1 MSPPRSRSAP
11 PSSSSSPSSSTSSS
25 SGPRCPGEL
34 PALRARRL
42 DLSRRSLRRGEE
54 PEPDPPRRLPRHR
67 PVVHLRPA
75 PRDRLRQPRHGPDL
89 RGRAEGNPR
98 RRPRRAGAD
107 ADRRRGQR
115 HGRFAAPRAR
125 HPDAAAR
132 RHDRSGRAHRD
143 ARLMDVLVPL
153 PVAIPLV
160 APAFLTA
167 TGHFLGRRADDLVG
181 IATAAA
187 VTVISTLLILRSLDH
202 DLVYWFGGWTPR
214 HLIALGVALDVEPLS
229 AGLAALA
236 GALMTARFVFAW
248 RCFDEV
254 GTLFHVLMLI
264 FLSAMSGFALSGDLF
279 NMFVFFE
286 LMSVCAFAL
295 VGYAIEHRAP
305 LQGAINFA
313 VTNTVGAL
321 LLLFGIGL
329 VYGRTGALNLAQIGR
344 ALHGP
349 PDGLLAVAFAL
360 LFAGFLVKAGAVP
373 FHLWLSDAYAVAPIP
388 VCVVLS
394 GVMSDLGLHA
404 IARIYWP
411 AFSGVFAAH
420 TDDLRAILVGAGVL
434 TALVGGT
441 MAFFQRDLK
450 RLLAF
455 VTIGHVGIF
464 LAGIGLLTAR
474 ALAGTTLYVI
484 ADGFVKGGL
493 FLGVGILLRRARH
506 GDELRLRGEGGAAPM
521 GGVIFF
527 GGGDRAARRSPD
539 LPGPGRRGRSLV
551 VARAFRSRGGAG
563 AHAGAGEPGAPVWSG
578 ACLAGGGARSRVHAR
593 PGRTRDAVGAGARRP
608 ARPQR
613 GGARRGR
620 AGSREPA
627 GLPSRCR
634 SIRLRR
640 GLDGGRLRVRALR
653 FVPEAPASAPAAGG
667 RAARP
672 PPRRSPEGPAQRG
685 RLGF

>member
-1 MSPPRSRSAP
+1 MSPPRLRSAP
-11 PSSSSSPSSSTSSS
+11 PSSSSSPSSSTSSC
-25 SGPRCPGEL
+25 SGPGCPGEL
-34 PALRARRL
+34 PPIRARRL
-42 DLSRRSLRRGEE
+42 DLSRRPLRRGEE

-75 PRDRLRQPRHGPDL
+75 PLDRLRQPRHGPDL

-115 HGRFAAPRAR
+115 HRRLAAPRAR

-132 RHDRSGRAHRD
+132 RHDRSGRAHGD

-160 APAFLTA
+160 AAAFLTA

-214 HLIALGVALDVEPLS
+214 HGIALGVAFDVEPIS

-236 GALMTARFVFAW
+236 GALMTASFVFAW
-248 RCFDEV
+248 RYFDEV
-254 GTLFHVLMLI
+254 GTLFHVLMLV
-264 FLSAMSGFALSGDLF
+264 FLAAMSGFALSGDLF

-295 VGYAIEHRAP
+295 
-305 LQGAINFA
+305 
-313 VTNTVGAL
+313 L
-321 LLLFGIGL
+321 L
-329 VYGRTGALNLAQIGR
+329 
-344 ALHGP
+344 
-349 PDGLLAVAFAL
+349 
-360 LFAGFLVKAGAVP
+360 AGFLVKAGAVP
-373 FHLWLSDAYAVAPIP
+373 FHFWLSDAYAVAPIP

-411 AFSGVFAAH
+411 AFSGVLAAH
-420 TDDLRAILVGAGVL
+420 TGDLRAVLVGAGVL

-441 MAFFQRDLK
+441 MAFFQRNLK

-464 LAGIGLLTAR
+464 LAGIGLLTAQ

-484 ADGFVKGGL
+484 ADGFIKGGL
-493 FLGVGILLRRARH
+493 FLAVGIILRRTRH
-506 GDELRLRGEGGAAPM
+506 GDELRLRGKGGAAPM
-521 GGVIFF
+521 AGVVF
-527 GGGDRAARRSPD
+527 
-539 LPGPGRRGRSLV
+539 
-551 VARAFRSRGGAG
+551 
-563 AHAGAGEPGAPVWSG
+563 
-578 ACLAGGGARSRVHAR
+578 LAGGLGLAGLPPFGTFPGSALIIRSAGEVGYGWL
-593 PGRTRDAVGAGARRP
+593 PAVLAFASILTAGTVLRAGARIFLGLGDGDDPSLSHEPPSAEEEPEDVPGPVSPPLLFGP
-608 ARPQR
+608 AVALIVVGVGVAFTP
-613 GGARRGR
+613 
-620 AGSREPA
+620 
-627 GLPSRCR
+627 
-634 SIRLRR
+634 
-640 GLDGGRLRVRALR
+640 RV
-653 FVPEAPASAPAAGG
+653 GG
-667 RAARP
+667 RAA
-672 PPRRSPEGPAQRG
+672 QRG
-685 RLGF
+685 PRVGDRP

>member
-11 PSSSSSPSSSTSSS
+11 PSSSSSPSSPTSSC
-25 SGPRCPGEL
+25 SGPGCPGEL

-42 DLSRRSLRRGEE
+42 DLSRRPLRRGEE

-75 PRDRLRQPRHGPDL
+75 PLDRLRQPRHGPDL

-115 HGRFAAPRAR
+115 HRRLAAPRAR

-132 RHDRSGRAHRD
+132 RHDRSGRARRD

-160 APAFLTA
+160 AAAGLTA

-181 IATAAA
+181 IATAASA
-187 VTVISTLLILRSLDH
+187 TVISTLLILRSLDH
-202 DLVYWFGGWTPR
+202 DLVYWFGGWTP
-214 HLIALGVALDVEPLS
+214 
-229 AGLAALA
+229 
-236 GALMTARFVFAW
+236 
-248 RCFDEV
+248 
-254 GTLFHVLMLI
+254 
-264 FLSAMSGFALSGDLF
+264 
-279 NMFVFFE
+279 
-286 LMSVCAFAL
+286 
-295 VGYAIEHRAP
+295 
-305 LQGAINFA
+305 
-313 VTNTVGAL
+313 
-321 LLLFGIGL
+321 
-329 VYGRTGALNLAQIGR
+329 
-344 ALHGP
+344 LHGP

-360 LFAGFLVKAGAVP
+360 LLAGFLVKAGAVP
-373 FHLWLSDAYAVAPIP
+373 FHFWLSDAYAVAPIP

-441 MAFFQRDLK
+441 MAFFQRNLK

-506 GDELRLRGEGGAAPM
+506 GDELRLRGKGGAAPM
-521 GGVIFF
+521 AGVIF
-527 GGGDRAARRSPD
+527 
-539 LPGPGRRGRSLV
+539 
-551 VARAFRSRGGAG
+551 
-563 AHAGAGEPGAPVWSG
+563 
-578 ACLAGGGARSRVHAR
+578 LAGGLGLAGLPPFGTFPGSALIIRSAGDVGYGWL
-593 PGRTRDAVGAGARRP
+593 PAVLAFASILAAGTVLRAGARIFLGLGDEDDP
-608 ARPQR
+608 SL
-613 GGARRGR
+613 
-620 AGSREPA
+620 SREPSA
-627 GLPSRCR
+627 VGEEPEHMPGRVSPALLFGPALALLAGGVGLPFPPRPAGRATQWAQRLEDRPAHSAEVLGGVVPAPVSPPGFHPGAAPYVYGAVSTVGAFAFALFGLYRR
-634 SIRLRR
+634 RLPALLRR
-640 GLDGGRLRVRALR
+640 
-653 FVPEAPASAPAAGG
+653 AGG
-667 RAARP
+667 RRTARP
-672 PPRRSPEGPAQRG
+672 PAP
-685 RLGF
+685 L

>member
-1 MSPPRSRSAP
+1 MSPPRWRSAL
-11 PSSSSSPSSSTSSS
+11 PSSSSSPSSPTSSC
-25 SGPRCPGEL
+25 SGPGCPGEL
-34 PALRARRL
+34 PPIRARRL
-42 DLSRRSLRRGEE
+42 DLSRRPLRRGEE

-107 ADRRRGQR
+107 ADRRSGQR

-132 RHDRSGRAHRD
+132 RHDRSGRARRD

-160 APAFLTA
+160 AAAGLTA

-181 IATAAA
+181 IATAASA
-187 VTVISTLLILRSLDH
+187 TVISTLLILRSLDH
-202 DLVYWFGGWTPR
+202 DLVYWFGGWRPR
-214 HLIALGVALDVEPLS
+214 HGIALGVAFDVEPLS

-236 GALMTARFVFAW
+236 GALMTASFVFAW
-248 RCFDEV
+248 RYFDEV

-344 ALHGP
+344 ALQGP
-349 PDGLLAVAFAL
+349 PDGLLLVAFTL
-360 LFAGFLVKAGAVP
+360 LLAGFLVKAGTVP
-373 FHLWLSDAYAVAPIP
+373 FHFWLSDAYAVAPIP
-388 VCVVLS
+388 VCVLLS

-404 IARIYWP
+404 LARIYWP
-411 AFSGVFAAH
+411 AFSGAFAAH
-420 TDDLRAILVGAGVL
+420 AGSVRGLLVGAGVL
-434 TALVGGT
+434 TALVGGA

-455 VTIGHVGIF
+455 VTIAHVGIF
-464 LAGIGLLTAR
+464 LVGVGLLTAR
-474 ALAGTTLYVI
+474 GLAGTTLYVV

-493 FLGVGILLRRARH
+493 FLAVGILIRRVGD
-506 GDELRLRGEGGAAPM
+506 GDELRLRGRGRAAPLAGLVFLL
-521 GGVIFF
+521 GGLGLAGLPPF
-527 GGGDRAARRSPD
+527 GTFLGSALIIRSAGDVGYSW
-539 LPGPGRRGRSLV
+539 LPALLV
-551 VARAFRSRGGAG
+551 VATILTGGTM
-563 AHAGAGEPGAPVWSG
+563 
-578 ACLAGGGARSRVHAR
+578 L
-593 PGRTRDAVGAGARRP
+593 
-608 ARPQR
+608 
-613 GGARRGR
+613 
-620 AGSREPA
+620 
-627 GLPSRCR
+627 
-634 SIRLRR
+634 
-640 GLDGGRLRVRALR
+640 
-653 FVPEAPASAPAAGG
+653 
-667 RAARP
+667 RAAARIF
-672 PPRRSPEGPAQRG
+672 
-685 RLGF
+685 LGW

>member
-1 MSPPRSRSAP
+1 MSPPRWRSAL
-11 PSSSSSPSSSTSSS
+11 PSSSSSRSSSTSSS

-34 PALRARRL
+34 PPIRARRL
-42 DLSRRSLRRGEE
+42 DLSRRPLRRGEE

-75 PRDRLRQPRHGPDL
+75 PLDRLRQPRHGPDL

-115 HGRFAAPRAR
+115 HRRLAAPRAR

-132 RHDRSGRAHRD
+132 RHDRSGRAHGD

-160 APAFLTA
+160 AAAFLTA

-214 HLIALGVALDVEPLS
+214 HGIALGVAFDVEPIS

-236 GALMTARFVFAW
+236 GALMTASFVFAW
-248 RCFDEV
+248 RYFDEV

-329 VYGRTGALNLAQIGR
+329 IYGRTGALNLAQIGR

-360 LFAGFLVKAGAVP
+360 LLAGFLVKAGAVP
-373 FHLWLSDAYAVAPIP
+373 FHFWLSDAYAVAPIP

-411 AFSGVFAAH
+411 SFSGVFAA
-420 TDDLRAILVGAGVL
+420 DGAALRGIFVALGLL
-434 TALVGGT
+434 TAFVGGV
-441 MAFFQRDLK
+441 MCFFQRDLK

-455 VTIGHVGIF
+455 LTISHVGIF
-464 LAGIGLLTAR
+464 LVGIALLSAR
-474 ALAGTTLYVI
+474 GLAGTTVYVV
-484 ADGFVKGGL
+484 ADGLVKGTL
-493 FLGVGILLRRARH
+493 FLAVGILVRRAKS
-506 GDELRLRGEGGAAPM
+506 GDELRLRGLGRIAP
-521 GGVIFF
+521 
-527 GGGDRAARRSPD
+527 
-539 LPGPGRRGRSLV
+539 
-551 VARAFRSRGGAG
+551 
-563 AHAGAGEPGAPVWSG
+563 
-578 ACLAGGGARSRVHAR
+578 LAGIVFVAGGLAL
-593 PGRTRDAVGAGARRP
+593 
-608 ARPQR
+608 
-613 GGARRGR
+613 
-620 AGSREPA
+620 A
-627 GLPSRCR
+627 GLPPFGPFLGTSLIVR
-634 SIRLRR
+634 SA
-640 GLDGGRLRVRALR
+640 LDLGYGWLPPLLTLAAALT
-653 FVPEAPASAPAAGG
+653 AGTVL
-667 RAARP
+667 RAAARIFAGWGDA
-672 PPRRSPEGPAQRG
+672 ED
-685 RLGF
+685 